1 MSRSPEIAHRGA
13 VALGALALSAGL
25 LAGCGSSGPGGAA
38 TSSAATATC
47 QQVGAVLSDGP
58 DPDVD
63 PVGYAEAQIRP
74 LREIQTSNRDLGAAI
89 AHLATAYQQYSSTN
103 GAKAAKGMVS
113 RAAKT
118 INALCP
124 GTGAGV

>member
-1 MSRSPEIAHRGA
+1 MSRSPDIAQRGA
-13 VALGALALSAGL
+13 LALGALALSAGL
-25 LAGCGSSGPGGAA
+25 LAGCGSSGPAAA

-74 LREIQTSNRDLGAAI
+74 LREIHTSNSDLGAAI

-124 GTGAGV
+124 GAGAGI